1 MARRKSRRQR
11 RQSRQAYINFAIV
24 AAILVGAA
32 YFFTHM
38 RPAPYDEASLCVI
51 SDELPPHT
59 AIILDKTDEYTKVQS
74 DLIAA
79 IIRRTGDKLEVGERL
94 TLFELDAKGRFDPR
108 GRFSLC
114 NPSRG
119 AQVNP
124 LFRNP
129 EQIEERYLER
139 FEAPLDDVLVD
150 LIEPKEAPSSP
161 ILEAIAR
168 LAQTE
173 NFSRDAPSRKIV
185 IVSDMLQNSDT
196 FSAYGG
202 SGGGLP
208 ETTPDA
214 IDTADA
220 ILRKFGDNLRGTELE
235 IRLIPRERHVDLQRG
250 GLKDYWDEIF
260 SELGVRVRWRD
271 L

>member
-1 MARRKSRRQR
+1 MSRRRSKRQR
-11 RQSRQAYINFAIV
+11 RLARQAYINFAIV
-24 AAILVGAA
+24 IAAIAGVA
-32 YFFTHM
+32 YFMM
-38 RPAPYDEASLCVI
+38 RVQPEPYDEATLCVI

-59 AIILDKTDEYTKVQS
+59 AIILDKTDEYSKVQS

-79 IIRRTGDKLEVGERL
+79 IIRRTGDKLVVGERL
-94 TLFELDAKGRFDPR
+94 TLFELDAKGQFDPR
-108 GRFSLC
+108 GELTLC
-114 NPSRG
+114 NPGRG
-119 AQVNP
+119 SQVNP

-129 EQIEERYLER
+129 EIIEERYTER
-139 FEAPLDDVLVD
+139 FEGPLDEVLVD

-173 NFSRDAPSRKIV
+173 NFSSDAPSRKIV

-196 FSAYGG
+196 FTAYGG
-202 SGGGLP
+202 GGALP
-208 ETTPDA
+208 ESLPAA

-220 ILRKFGDNLRGTELE
+220 VLRKFGDNLRGTDME
-235 IRLIPRERHVDLQRG
+235 IRLIPRERYVDMQRG
-250 GLKDYWDEIF
+250 ALKNYWNDVF
-260 SELGVRVRWRD
+260 RELGMRVRWRD

>member
-1 MARRKSRRQR
+1 MSRRKTRRQR

-24 AAILVGAA
+24 AAAIAGGV
-32 YFFTHM
+32 YFFTQM
-38 RPAPYDEASLCVI
+38 QPEPYDETSLCVL
-51 SDELPPHT
+51 SEDLPPHT
-59 AIILDKTDEYTKVQS
+59 AIILDKTDEYSRVQA

-79 IIRRTGDKLEVGERL
+79 IIRRTGDKLSVGERL
-94 TLFELDAKGRFDPR
+94 TLFELDAKGQFDPR

-114 NPSRG
+114 NPGRG

-129 EQIEERYLER
+129 KQIEERYLER
-139 FEAPLDDVLVD
+139 FEGPLDEVLVD

-161 ILEAIAR
+161 ILEALAR

-173 NFSRDAPSRKIV
+173 NFSPDAPARKIV
-185 IVSDMLQNSDT
+185 IVSDMLQNSET

-202 SGGGLP
+202 GRALP
-208 ETTPDA
+208 EDLPTAEATVDA
-214 IDTADA
+214 L
-220 ILRKFGDNLRGTELE
+220 LRKFGDNLRGTELE
-235 IRLIPRERHVDLQRG
+235 IRLIPRERFVDMQRG
-250 GLKDYWDEIF
+250 ALKAYWDDVL
-260 SELGVRVRWRD
+260 SDLGVRVRWRD

>member
-1 MARRKSRRQR
+1 MGRRKSRRHR
-11 RQSRQAYINFAIV
+11 RQSQQAYINFAIV
-24 AAILVGAA
+24 AAVTAA
-32 YFFTHM
+32 GVYFFTQM
-38 RPAPYDEASLCVI
+38 QPAPYDEASLCVI

-59 AIILDKTDEYTKVQS
+59 AIILDKTDEYSKVQS

-79 IIRRTGDKLEVGERL
+79 AIRRAGDKLDVGERL
-94 TLFELDAKGRFDPR
+94 TLFELDANGRFDPR

-114 NPSRG
+114 NPGRG
-119 AQVNP
+119 KQVNP

-129 EQIEERYLER
+129 QQIEERYRER
-139 FEAPLDDVLVD
+139 FEGPLDEVLVD

-173 NFSRDAPSRKIV
+173 NFGTDAPSRKII

-202 SGGGLP
+202 AGSLP
-208 ETTPDA
+208 ETIPPA
-214 IDTADA
+214 FDTADA
-220 ILRKFGDNLRGTELE
+220 VLRKYGDSLRGTELE
-235 IRLIPRERHVDLQRG
+235 VRLIPRDRQIDMQRG
-250 GLKDYWDEIF
+250 ALKNYWDEIF
-260 SELGVRVRWRD
+260 GELGVRVRWRD